1 LKSAGTIK
9 IRGVDTFSKRKS
21 RGGGYRVSYGN
32 PFKCPVKYAA
42 TVVTHVK
49 LKDTRQS
56 LGTNGEEEYKI
67 LKFSAYYETA
77 KFTGDQSDLLGK
89 LE

>member
-1 LKSAGTIK
+1 M
-9 IRGVDTFSKRKS
+9 RR
-21 RGGGYRVSYGN
+21 
-32 PFKCPVKYAA
+32 
-42 TVVTHVK
+42 
-49 LKDTRQS
+49 S
-56 LGTNGEEEYKI
+56 LGTSGKEEYKI